1 MIRICI
7 CDDQK
12 EGLAI
17 LQNYG
22 NRFRKNHP
30 ELPIQIDCFSASY
43 DLLEAVEN
51 LGGYDIYLLDV
62 ILPDLNGIEVAHWL
76 RDRGERAEIV
86 FLTTS
91 REYAVEAFEVKAAG
105 YLVKPIE
112 EKDFIR
118 ELTDCIGK
126 LTPAD
131 DPAILVKTG
140 KLLRKVLV
148 REIVTVESF
157 NHNCVCI
164 LSDGTSS
171 GNDSDSGFSAGA
183 TGSVP
188 LNLFP
193 PQILSCQFRLC
204 QRPDNIGTVLDRRQ
218 AHSHLPADLR
228 TTEGGLSGLHLFHV
242 GVKIASFGKSPLRYS
257 K

>member
-76 RDRGERAEIV
+76 RDRGGRAEIV

-164 LSDGTSS
+164 LSDGTSLEATATLAS
-171 GNDSDSGFSAGA
+171 LREQLDPYPSIFSPHR
-183 TGSVP
+183 SYHV
-188 LNLFP
+188 NF
-193 PQILSCQFRLC
+193 
-204 QRPDNIGTVLDRRQ
+204 DYV
-218 AHSHLPADLR
+218 
-228 TTEGGLSGLHLFHV
+228 SGLTISELSLTD
-242 GVKIASFGKSPLRYS
+242 GRRIPISRRIYAPLKAAYLDYTFS
-257 K
+257 TLA